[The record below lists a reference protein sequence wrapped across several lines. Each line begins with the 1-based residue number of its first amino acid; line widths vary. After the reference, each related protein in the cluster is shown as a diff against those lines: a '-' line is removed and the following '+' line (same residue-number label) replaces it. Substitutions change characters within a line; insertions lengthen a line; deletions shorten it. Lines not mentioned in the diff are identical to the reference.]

1 MALLQ
6 VDNLSV
12 ELPFSGGWFTALDK
26 FSLRVEEGSYHG
38 IIGESGSGKSLAMS
52 AIMGLLS
59 SNARVK
65 ADRIAL
71 NGEDIS
77 SMSHAERRATLYQDV
92 SIIFQEPKN
101 SLNPCYKIKQQIHE
115 TLYVHGYDDSN
126 KCADRCKQLLLDVG
140 INDID
145 TILNSYPHQLTA
157 PVLQRIM
164 IAIALASEPRVLI
177 ADEPT
182 TELAPTEANQIMQ
195 LLNEL
200 VRERHM
206 AMILISH
213 DLELLREKADY
224 ISIMYCSQVVEA
236 GTKDIIFNRAR
247 HPYTLSILAGIPVN
261 WSFKP
266 KTHVPVLK
274 GSKPSPYHLPVGCYL
289 GPRCAYADAKCV
301 QSPLPKFDEN
311 HMIRCHFPVG
321 VAIDD

>member
-12 ELPFSGGWFTALDK
+12 ELPYPGGWFKALDN
-26 FSLRVEEGSYHG
+26 FSLRVDQGSYHG
-38 IIGESGSGKSLAMS
+38 IIGESGSGKSIAMLAL
-52 AIMGLLS
+52 MGLLN
-59 SNARVK
+59 SNARVV

-71 NGEDIS
+71 AGEDVM
-77 SMSHAERRATLYQDV
+77 SMSKARRRETLYQDV

-101 SLNPCYKIKQQIHE
+101 SLNPCYKIKHQILE
-115 TLYVHGYDDSN
+115 TLISHGYDDKQERVN
-126 KCADRCKQLLLDVG
+126 RCEQLLTDVG
-140 INDID
+140 ITDIA
-145 TILNSYPHQLTA
+145 TILDSYPHQLTA
-157 PVLQRIM
+157 SVLQRVM
-164 IAIALASEPRVLI
+164 IAIALASDPKVLI

-200 VRERHM
+200 VKQRHM
-206 AMILISH
+206 AMVLISH

-236 GTKDIIFNRAR
+236 GTKDVIFNRAR

-261 WSFKP
+261 WSFEP
-266 KTHVPVLK
+266 KTHVPILK

-289 GPRCAYADAKCV
+289 GPRCAYADTKCV
-301 QSPLPKFDEN
+301 QTPQPRYDEN

-321 VAIDD
+321 APINE